1 MTEQEIKSFIA
12 EKVPE
17 GNSLSKI
24 QDMLKSRGVNITFM
38 ELRLIA
44 SELESGLWKKEDA
57 EKEAERSKADQ
68 AAVMAASRNANA
80 GADYPAPGAENGAM
94 APGMGR
100 GMGRPS
106 DMPAEPYEDG
116 AEEEYASNAPAA
128 AQDAE
133 EVPAP
138 APAGEESASS
148 GTKVELSPIAR
159 PGAVASGTVH
169 FGSGVTA
176 DWVLDR
182 TGRIGLDNPT
192 GSPTQQ
198 DIQEFQMELQKLFAR

>member
-1 MTEQEIKSFIA
+1 M
-12 EKVPE
+12 VPE
-17 GNSLSKI
+17 GHSLSRI
-24 QDMLKSRGVNITFM
+24 QDMLKKEGVNITFM

-44 SELESGLWKKEDA
+44 SELETEVWQKEDTR
-57 EKEAERSKADQ
+57 KEEERRKSDEVALRNSNSAQQDAAAD
-68 AAVMAASRNANA
+68 APSYPGNA
-80 GADYPAPGAENGAM
+80 PSSM

-100 GMGRPS
+100 GMGRLP
-106 DMPAEPYEDG
+106 EEDESG
-116 AEEEYASNAPAA
+116 AEENMPSGMPPVQEEDP
-128 AQDAE
+128 AE
-133 EVPAP
+133 EMPQEQ
-138 APAGEESASS
+138 G
-148 GTKVELSPIAR
+148 GTTRVELSPIAR
-159 PGAVASGTVH
+159 PGAVASGTVT